1 MTLSRRR
8 FAGTMGAAALG
19 ITPLLRAFAQ
29 DALDAIPDGPLRNQV
44 EWILG
49 LLNDPDVEIVEDE
62 VAEHFNEDFLA
73 EVPAGQMVQI
83 VESLR
88 AELRGITVTGIE
100 VAPDGHQAQVD
111 VLGNTGVAVRMF
123 VVVEPGSGLI
133 SGILFQ
139 PGEASARGEQATPV
153 AATPMA
159 SPVVTAEAPPTTA
172 EILADYQVAVEELT
186 AVGRAV
192 TDAVLSGDEETFR
205 SMLSE
210 SAAGVLGDSSVQELM
225 TELTEDIVSFSF
237 AEVGAFFAGR
247 FTGDE
252 ISGYFHQGTPAAFRL
267 RAEEPQ
273 SGNAPTGLW
282 TGDIIIGS
290 FTLSIEV
297 TFTGTAADL
306 SASISIPEQGL
317 FDHPLT
323 DVRFDAERPIGALM
337 DERALPM
344 GPSMGTS
351 SYGAVYEWGDMLLAI
366 NSGFDA
372 DNMVMGMTPIMQV
385 PLPPDP
391 AADVDVATMF
401 RLPFDGAW
409 MVIWGGESEFRNYH
423 SPVPQQRYAH
433 DIVIWRDGATYAG
446 GGTRN
451 EDYHCYG
458 QPQYAPA
465 DGTIV
470 TVVDEYP
477 DATPGVVIDGDP
489 GVHPAGN
496 HIVIEVAEGE
506 YVLMAHFI
514 PGSIAVTEGD
524 IVSTGDLVGLTGNSG
539 NSSEPH
545 IHIHMQT
552 GPDML
557 DPSTV
562 GLPMAF
568 TNVLVNGEPVASARI
583 EQGQIVEPA

>member
-49 LLNDPDVEIVEDE
+49 LLNDPDVEIVADE

-123 VVVEPGSGLI
+123 VVVETGSGLI

-153 AATPMA
+153 AATPIA
-159 SPVVTAEAPPTTA
+159 SPVVTAEAPPTTD
-172 EILADYQVAVEELT
+172 EILADYQARVDEVLSLGRAFTDAFLAGDRETMLEMFDRNVTRAFGSYPFEGLASELT
-186 AVGRAV
+186 SNV
-192 TDAVLSGDEETFR
+192 
-205 SMLSE
+205 
-210 SAAGVLGDSSVQELM
+210 
-225 TELTEDIVSFSF
+225 VSFSMPETGATF
-237 AEVGAFFAGR
+237 VGPYTPEMLAG
-247 FTGDE
+247 FYHQQTSGLFQLAPDEFQDGD
-252 ISGYFHQGTPAAFRL
+252 I
-267 RAEEPQ
+267 
-273 SGNAPTGLW
+273 PTGLW
-282 TGDIIIGS
+282 TGEIVIGQNS
-290 FTLSIEV
+290 MPIEV
-297 TFTGTAADL
+297 TFSGTADDL
-306 SASISIPEQGL
+306 SGTITVPGRDWT
-317 FDHPLT
+317 DHPLT
-323 DVRFDAERPIGALM
+323 DVRFEAERPIGALV
-337 DERALPM
+337 DERALLIA
-344 GPSMGTS
+344 GA
-351 SYGAVYEWGDMLLAI
+351 SYSAIHEWGDVWFVI
-366 NSGFDA
+366 SSVFDDEGKVSGFSWL
-372 DNMVMGMTPIMQV
+372 MQA
-385 PLPPDP
+385 PLPDDS
-391 AADVDVATMF
+391 ADGTTVATTF

-409 MVIWGGESEFRNYH
+409 MVIWGGDTEFRNYH
-423 SPVPQQRYAH
+423 APVPQQRYAH
-433 DIVIWRDGATYAG
+433 DIAIWRDGSTHTG
-446 GGTRN
+446 NGTRN

-458 QPQYAPA
+458 LPQYAPA
-465 DGTIV
+465 GGTIV
-470 TVVDEYP
+470 TVTDGYP
-477 DATPGVVIDGDP
+477 DDPPVVGFDTES
-489 GVHPAGN
+489 VAHPAGN
-496 HIVIEVAEGE
+496 HVVIEVAEGE

-524 IVSTGDLVGLTGNSG
+524 TVSSGDLVGLTGNSG

-557 DPSTV
+557 DPSTG